1 MEKILIT
8 RRAASLGVLL
18 SIVAVSYASESIL
31 DSNSSTMSTNVDD
44 LAFPW
49 GSDGTREL
57 LVNDLDRFFDDATG
71 DYLASGDNLAFRKN
85 EMPRRHSNGE
95 YFLSDQIR
103 LPLRG
108 VASFRTSLGNEQV
121 LYQSFIHRNPY
132 VRAFIKT
139 DYNKI
144 TSVALADLM
153 DIVEAGQA
161 VGVVPRITLFYRD
174 PLPPIDLQNEAVR
187 AMTAYYSQFAP
198 DTSMFG
204 YDIRL
209 FGVQLTSNS

>member
-1 MEKILIT
+1 MEKLLIT

-18 SIVAVSYASESIL
+18 SIVAVSYGKSSL
-31 DSNSSTMSTNVDD
+31 DTDSSAIPTNFDD
-44 LAFPW
+44 LAFRW

-57 LVNDLDRFFDDATG
+57 LSNDLERFFDNETG
-71 DYLASGDNLAFRKN
+71 EYLASGDNVAFRKD

-95 YFLSDQIR
+95 YFLADQIR

-108 VASFRTSLGNEQV
+108 VASHRTALANEQI
-121 LYQSFIHRNPY
+121 LYHSFIHGNPY

-139 DYNKI
+139 ANNKI
-144 TSVALADLM
+144 TAVALGDLM
-153 DIVEAGQA
+153 DIVEGGQA

-174 PLPPIDLQNEAVR
+174 QLLPIDLQNEAVK
-187 AMTAYYSQFAP
+187 AMTTYYSQFAP

-209 FGVQLTSNS
+209 FGVQLPSKS